1 MASRTASRTTSRT
14 PSKAT
19 ASGTVRAPARTGA
32 PGDAPLQAGDLQ
44 RGASRSPG
52 AGSPEPRISLEQWQ
66 ALVAVVDAGS
76 YAKASEA
83 LHKSQSTLTY
93 AVQKIESLLGVRAFE
108 IRGRRAVLTPTGQM
122 LHRRA
127 RTLLDEARGIE
138 RAAKVVSAGWEPEIR
153 IAADI
158 VFPCDLLLEAFDRF
172 GAESPHTR
180 IELIESVLAGTV
192 EAVTDGRADLAI
204 SAQVPQG
211 VGFDALARLRL
222 IPVAHPGHPLHRLGR
237 PLTPRDLHSQRQL
250 IVRESDALRATRP
263 SLEAAQRWTMSQV
276 STSITAATLGFGYGW
291 FAEDRVRSELAAG
304 TLKPLP
310 MREGAERYIEL
321 YLVYADRENAGPGTL
336 RLAQIIRE
344 HTEASCSRRAKRAA
358 ARP

>member
-1 MASRTASRTTSRT
+1 M
-14 PSKAT
+14 
-19 ASGTVRAPARTGA
+19 PARTTARTAARTNASG
-32 PGDAPLQAGDLQ
+32 PQPPQAGDRQ
-44 RGASRSPG
+44 RAARQAGSPG
-52 AGSPEPRISLEQWQ
+52 AGSPGPRISLEQWQ

-83 LHKSQSTLTY
+83 LHKSQSTLSY
-93 AVQKIESLLGVRAFE
+93 AVQKIESLLGVTAFE
-108 IRGRRAVLTPTGQM
+108 IQGRRAVLTPTGRM

-127 RTLLDEARGIE
+127 RILLDEARGIE
-138 RAAKVVSAGWEPEIR
+138 RTAKVASAGWEPEIR

-158 VFPCDLLLEAFDRF
+158 VFPCDLLLDALDRF
-172 GAESPHTR
+172 GGESPHTR

-222 IPVAHPGHPLHRLGR
+222 IPVAHPDHPLHRLGH
-237 PLTPRDLHSQRQL
+237 PLTPSDLRAQRQL

-304 TLKPLP
+304 TLKMLP
-310 MREGAERYIEL
+310 MREGGERYIEL
-321 YLVYADRENAGPGTL
+321 YLVYADRDNAGPGTL

-344 HTEASCSRRAKRAA
+344 RTEAACSRRARPAA
-358 ARP
+358 ARA